1 MNLTREECIS
11 ILDTIINKRN
21 RLVKVSHDVMV
32 SAGTMLLSLE
42 SGKNVI
48 PVNMPRDYGRLETWC
63 RGLMDGLYAANVL
76 FTVETC
82 PHCGT
87 DQYFTE
93 EPKHQHCNNCG
104 RIISLCSTCSD
115 TSRCEE
121 CVEERKKLGIE
132 EDEFLKKWKNL
143 KEEKDGKD

>member
-1 MNLTREECIS
+1 MNLTREKCIS
-11 ILDTIINKRN
+11 VLDTIVNKRN
-21 RLVKVSHDVMV
+21 RLIKVSHDVMV
-32 SAGTMLLSLE
+32 STDTMLLSLKF
-42 SGKNVI
+42 GDNVM
-48 PVNMPRDYGRLETWC
+48 PVNLVRDPARLVNWC

-87 DQYFTE
+87 DQYFPE

-104 RIISLCSTCSD
+104 RFITLCSTCSD

-121 CVEERKKLGIE
+121 CARSKLGIE
-132 EDEFLKKWKNL
+132 EAALRNED
-143 KEEKDGKD
+143 KEEKCQ